1 VVCAPRHPLVTAAA
15 AAAEGLQAL
24 PTNPQSAIEEP
35 QVFLGIFPASHIHVR
50 DHLADAEGRL
60 AEVYQRLHDGL
71 DPYSGFARDGPMET
85 VREEEE
91 PIEEISFKPTRKS
104 IKLGPR
110 PEQGNSLRTPVPV
123 TQAVRPVSSVRAASP
138 VQKPLPPRPSL
149 KSGDDTAAGVV
160 QPLVDEISSALR
172 EWHNLL
178 FTYLSRRDYRLFNI
192 VREHIEALHL
202 GRRQLLA
209 QTLSAEETLSLRRD
223 CVARLVKGNVAQN
236 LDVIVRHPAWG
247 ALVTVDVEGEI
258 DMRSWVGA
266 IPMYAMQVALAYVDA
281 QPAELAA
288 AYRASS
294 FGDLTTSNRFNSPST
309 LFGSQEPLAP
319 IDEPAT
325 TAKFFH
331 IYLDVNAF
339 VASPGSPGETAELY
353 FSLYNKPEA
362 RFLTEEFCAVLNYN
376 GVLARDPGDGKTL
389 GRIRTLFT
397 DLGQHDVQES
407 IYLVCK
413 IVRHG
418 SMKLAG
424 VGGVSGR
431 RGSEPMLQ
439 TWSETG
445 SVQNG
450 NAGAGAGAP
459 PTPGPSGAEGGVM
472 YRRPFGCAVL
482 ELSQLNKMLME
493 RIDSTAAKEHV
504 LPIFVPVNEVTF
516 STLHQAII
524 ASSTKEFEKSPK

>member
-1 VVCAPRHPLVTAAA
+1 M
-15 AAAEGLQAL
+15 
-24 PTNPQSAIEEP
+24 EEP
-35 QVFLGIFPASHIHVR
+35 QVFLGIFPASHIYVR
-50 DHLADAEGRL
+50 DQLADAEGRL
-60 AEVYQRLHDGL
+60 AEVFQRLNDGL
-71 DPYSGFARDGPMET
+71 DPDSGFARDGPMET

-91 PIEEISFKPTRKS
+91 PIDEIAFNPTRKS

-110 PEQGNSLRTPVPV
+110 PEQGNSLRAPVPV
-123 TQAVRPVSSVRAASP
+123 TQAVRPASSVRAVSP

-149 KSGDDTAAGVV
+149 KSGDDTAAGAA

-192 VREHIEALHL
+192 VREHLEALHL

-209 QTLSAEETLSLRRD
+209 QTLSAEETLNLRRD
-223 CVARLVKGNVAQN
+223 CVARLVRGNVAQN

-247 ALVTVDVEGEI
+247 ALVTVDVEGDI
-258 DMRSWVGA
+258 DTRSWVGA
-266 IPMYAMQVALAYVDA
+266 IPMYSMQVALAYVDA
-281 QPAELAA
+281 QPSELAA

-294 FGDLTTSNRFNSPST
+294 LGDLATSNRFNSPST
-309 LFGSQEPLAP
+309 LFGPQEPSSP
-319 IDEPAT
+319 VEEPVTAT
-325 TAKFFH
+325 KFFH
-331 IYLDVNAF
+331 VYLDVNAF
-339 VASPGSPGETAELY
+339 VASPVSPGETAELY
-353 FSLYNKPEA
+353 FSLYNKSEA
-362 RFLTEEFCAVLNYN
+362 RFLTEDFCAVLNHN

-418 SMKLAG
+418 AMKLAG
-424 VGGVSGR
+424 VSGAGAR

-445 SVQNG
+445 SVHNG
-450 NAGAGAGAP
+450 NAVTSTSTSISALP
-459 PTPGPSGAEGGVM
+459 PSGSSGAEGGAM

-482 ELSQLNKMLME
+482 ELSQLNKMLTD
-493 RIDSTAAKEHV
+493 RTDSIAAKEHI

-524 ASSTKEFEKSPK
+524 ASNTKEFEKSPK

>member
-1 VVCAPRHPLVTAAA
+1 MTAAA
-15 AAAEGLQAL
+15 AAAEGLPA
-24 PTNPQSAIEEP
+24 PPSTNSQSATEEP
-35 QVFLGIFPASHIHVR
+35 QVFLGIFPASHIYVR
-50 DHLADAEGRL
+50 DQLADAEGRL

-71 DPYSGFARDGPMET
+71 DPYSGFARDVPMET
-85 VREEEE
+85 VREEDE
-91 PIEEISFKPTRKS
+91 PIDETAFNSTRKS

-110 PEQGNSLRTPVPV
+110 PEQGNSLRAPVPV
-123 TQAVRPVSSVRAASP
+123 TQAVRPTSSVRPVSP

-149 KSGDDTAAGVV
+149 KSGDDTAAGAL

-209 QTLSAEETLSLRRD
+209 QTLSAEETLNLRRD
-223 CVARLVKGNVAQN
+223 CVARLVRGNVAQN

-247 ALVTVDVEGEI
+247 ALVGVDVEGDI
-258 DMRSWVGA
+258 DIRSWVGA

-281 QPAELAA
+281 QPTELAA

-294 FGDLTTSNRFNSPST
+294 LGDLTTSYRFNSFST
-309 LFGSQEPLAP
+309 LFDQQEPSAP
-319 IDEPAT
+319 VEEPATT

-331 IYLDVNAF
+331 VYLDVNAF
-339 VASPGSPGETAELY
+339 VASPCSPGETAELY

-362 RFLTEEFCAVLNYN
+362 RFLTEEFCAILNHN
-376 GVLARDPGDGKTL
+376 GVLARDPGDGKAL

-424 VGGVSGR
+424 AGGASAR
-431 RGSEPMLQ
+431 RGSELQ

-445 SVQNG
+445 SAHNG
-450 NAGAGAGAP
+450 SPNTGTSTGTGAIL
-459 PTPGPSGAEGGVM
+459 TSGAEGGAM

-482 ELSQLNKMLME
+482 ELSQLNKMLTE
-493 RIDSTAAKEHV
+493 RTDSTAAKEHV
-504 LPIFVPVNEVTF
+504 LPIFVPVNEVSF

-524 ASSTKEFEKSPK
+524 ASNTKEFEKSPK